1 MSQGQTVSLPH
12 WQGECLG
19 AKLPWAPLRGLVPIV
34 WPGCLWF
41 LPLAP
46 LWPRAT
52 FVLVVG
58 PSVDPRHLGAG
69 LLMGS
74 LGAACPLEPVCRGEG
89 RGVQA
94 TFLTEKHPSRHPLG
108 RSFSLGSVPVDVGL
122 LMPFSGLDLTQ
133 SCDQG
138 YFPRRV
144 RGRGEGEPCESI
156 PNSSAVVL
164 SAMAEGFLGDSAC
177 LFFCQAGGCSL
188 RTCHSRGLTP
198 SLQGSTASGQKSST
212 VRGEGTACA
221 RGRPVTQSIRKG
233 LGGWSLRQVDVQCLG
248 RGLGPASCLRFT

>member
-1 MSQGQTVSLPH
+1 M
-12 WQGECLG
+12 
-19 AKLPWAPLRGLVPIV
+19 
-34 WPGCLWF
+34 
-41 LPLAP
+41 
-46 LWPRAT
+46 
-52 FVLVVG
+52 
-58 PSVDPRHLGAG
+58 
-69 LLMGS
+69 
-74 LGAACPLEPVCRGEG
+74 
-89 RGVQA
+89 QA

-144 RGRGEGEPCESI
+144 RGRGEGEPRESI

-164 SAMAEGFLGDSAC
+164 SGMAEGFLGDSAC

-233 LGGWSLRQVDVQCLG
+233 LGGWSLWQVDIQCLG
-248 RGLGPASCLRFT
+248 GGPGTCLLPPLHLGLTLIVSLPFLSHGHHPLPESPPYHVAVGVGIWGGASGLQK

>member
-1 MSQGQTVSLPH
+1 M
-12 WQGECLG
+12 
-19 AKLPWAPLRGLVPIV
+19 
-34 WPGCLWF
+34 
-41 LPLAP
+41 
-46 LWPRAT
+46 
-52 FVLVVG
+52 
-58 PSVDPRHLGAG
+58 
-69 LLMGS
+69 
-74 LGAACPLEPVCRGEG
+74 
-89 RGVQA
+89 QA

-122 LMPFSGLDLTQ
+122 LMPFSVLDLTQ

-233 LGGWSLRQVDVQCLG
+233 LGGWSLWQVDIQCLG
-248 RGLGPASCLRFT
+248 GGAWDLPPASASPRVNLDCVTPLSESRTPPPPRVPSLPCGCRSRDLGRGFRPPEIEEDGSESC